1 MIKIPCLSNELMHS
15 DTSFRDRPE
24 IIQEGPDTF
33 QIHCVGWKLRFKPS
47 GMQYLYEK
55 TSLPSPTAVGLLTF
69 KAYWDK
75 GRVPIASSRALQRF
89 ADIGP
94 AEYGWE
100 FQGRVR
106 SQVPVSE
113 RGPYP

>member
-15 DTSFRDRPE
+15 DTCFRDRPE
-24 IIQEGPDTF
+24 IIQEDPATF
-33 QIHCVGWKLRFKPS
+33 QIHCVGWKLWFKPS
-47 GMQYLYEK
+47 GMEYLYEK

-69 KAYWDK
+69 EAYWDK
-75 GRVPIASSRALQRF
+75 GRVPIASSRALQRL

-100 FQGRVR
+100 CQGGSGRKFPYLR
-106 SQVPVSE
+106 GVPD
-113 RGPYP
+113 P